1 VDEETTRDQATAAE
15 GQTSQ
20 GSGSGRMRRLFFH
33 TAPLVAA
40 GVIGAGVALGVGYA
54 IDGGGETTTVAVPV
68 AATSNSTVASA
79 TSEGTT
85 SQTATAPSKSGT
97 FEAGGAS
104 LSVAEIYERSGPGVV
119 RVTSVGQAAG
129 ADSQDPFA
137 PSQPQ
142 DVPLG
147 EGSGFVIDKAGHI
160 LTNYH
165 VVQNAN
171 EVQITFSGGDSVR
184 ATVVGV
190 DPSTDLAVLEVDLPA
205 SALTPLPLGDS
216 DNVQVGDE
224 VVAIGNPFGLDR
236 TVTKGIVS
244 ALQRQITAPNGFT
257 IDEAIQTDAAINHGN
272 SGGPLINTQGEVIG
286 VNSQI
291 ETGGVSEGNVGVG
304 FAVPVNTV
312 KDVAAQLIDTGK
324 VERAFLGI
332 EMEPITPDLAQ
343 AIHVPVDKG
352 VLIAAVRAGSPA
364 DAAGLKGGDSQVIV
378 NGEAYSIGGDV
389 ITAVNGTSI
398 TDPDQLRE
406 LILAM
411 KPGDKV
417 QLEVNRDG
425 STLTI
430 TVELGR
436 QPATQA
442 G

>member
-1 VDEETTRDQATAAE
+1 VDDETAQEQATSGE
-15 GQTSQ
+15 SQTSP
-20 GSGSGRMRRLFFH
+20 GRGPGRFRRGILYA
-33 TAPLVAA
+33 APLIAA
-40 GVIGAGVALGVGYA
+40 GLIGAGAAVGVGYA
-54 IDGGGETTTVAVPV
+54 IDDGGETTTVAVP
-68 AATSNSTVASA
+68 AAVTTSSTASTA
-79 TSEGTT
+79 SVSSSTQTQPAPSQSNTFQPQGTT
-85 SQTATAPSKSGT
+85 
-97 FEAGGAS
+97 
-104 LSVAEIYERSGPGVV
+104 LSVAEIYKRSGPGVV
-119 RVTSVGQAAG
+119 RVTSVGQASG
-129 ADSQDPFA
+129 SADPLAPDDP
-137 PSQPQ
+137 QQ
-142 DVPLG
+142 VPLG

-160 LTNYH
+160 VTNYH
-165 VVQNAN
+165 VVQNAQ
-171 EVQITFSGGDSVR
+171 EVEVTFSGGDSVT

-190 DPSTDLAVLEVDLPA
+190 DPSTDLAVLEVELPA
-205 SALTPLPLGDS
+205 NALTPLPLGDS
-216 DNVQVGDE
+216 DEVQVGDE

-272 SGGPLINTQGEVIG
+272 SGGPLIDTQGEVIG

-312 KDVAAQLIDTGK
+312 KDVAAQLIQTGK

-332 EMEPITPDLAQ
+332 EMEPITSELAD
-343 AIHVPVDKG
+343 AIHLPVDKG
-352 VLIAAVRAGSPA
+352 VLIAVVRPGSPA
-364 DAAGLKGGDSQVIV
+364 AQAGLRGGDSQVIV
-378 NGEAYSIGGDV
+378 NGQSYSIGGDV
-389 ITAVNGTSI
+389 ITAVNGTPI

-406 LILAM
+406 LILGM
-411 KPGDKV
+411 KPGDNV

-436 QPATQA
+436 QPTTQS